1 MGDTVF
7 MVYMVHGAKIL
18 CFRRDTQHFVA
29 LQVVGREVAARI
41 QPRPLD
47 GAGVTLVERSEE

>member
-1 MGDTVF
+1 